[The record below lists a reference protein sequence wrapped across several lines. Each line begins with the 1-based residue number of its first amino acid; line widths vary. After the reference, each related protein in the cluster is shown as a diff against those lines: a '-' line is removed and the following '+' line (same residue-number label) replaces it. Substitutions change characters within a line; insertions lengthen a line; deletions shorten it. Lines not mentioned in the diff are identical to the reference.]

1 MSLVHRHAQEACCVY
16 YILKVKILIG
26 LIVEK
31 EGGPLETLT
40 IAKLIKNK
48 VLLHQFLNL
57 MFNLH
62 YNVPFKLDFASE
74 IYK

>member
-1 MSLVHRHAQEACCVY
+1 MIEIDVFSPQACPGGMLR
-16 YILKVKILIG
+16 IQHSEGKILIG
-26 LIVEK
+26 LIVGK
-31 EGGPLETLT
+31 DLTNGGPLETLT

-62 YNVPFKLDFASE
+62 YTCLSS
-74 IYK
+74 

>member
-1 MSLVHRHAQEACCVY
+1 MSLVHMHAQEACCVY
-16 YILKVKILIG
+16 NILKVKILIG
-26 LIVEK
+26 LIVGK
-31 EGGPLETLT
+31 GLTNGGPLETLT

-62 YNVPFKLDFASE
+62 YTCLSS
-74 IYK
+74 